1 MIKLFCE
8 RGDFMENDWEF
19 FVDAKQVT
27 ISSLIL
33 ANYQKLGLTEEE
45 LVLFL
50 QIDSQ
55 LQAGKNIPDIEKISQ
70 AMGKASTDI
79 YSLMHKLVEKKV
91 LAINTVSDEN
101 GRETNQYSFKGLY
114 QKLVAL
120 KRQEE
125 MTTSQAAL
133 SVSRAEIYKSIEVE
147 FGRALTPMELQT
159 IDMWFSQDHYQPE
172 LVKLALRE
180 AVLNQVYNLRYIDRI
195 LISWEKQNIKTAA
208 DAQKLLVKQREVKA
222 AKWSKTT
229 SQSKV
234 KDKPEIPVY
243 KWSNRTEGEH

>member
-1 MIKLFCE
+1 
-8 RGDFMENDWEF
+8 MENDWEF

-120 KRQEE
+120 KRQE
-125 MTTSQAAL
+125 
-133 SVSRAEIYKSIEVE
+133 
-147 FGRALTPMELQT
+147 
-159 IDMWFSQDHYQPE
+159 
-172 LVKLALRE
+172 
-180 AVLNQVYNLRYIDRI
+180 
-195 LISWEKQNIKTAA
+195 
-208 DAQKLLVKQREVKA
+208 
-222 AKWSKTT
+222 
-229 SQSKV
+229 
-234 KDKPEIPVY
+234 
-243 KWSNRTEGEH
+243 

>member
-1 MIKLFCE
+1 
-8 RGDFMENDWEF
+8 MENDWEF

-101 GRETNQYSFKGLY
+101 GRETNQNSFM
-114 QKLVAL
+114 AL

-222 AKWSKTT
+222 AKWSKIT
-229 SQSKV
+229 SQSKA